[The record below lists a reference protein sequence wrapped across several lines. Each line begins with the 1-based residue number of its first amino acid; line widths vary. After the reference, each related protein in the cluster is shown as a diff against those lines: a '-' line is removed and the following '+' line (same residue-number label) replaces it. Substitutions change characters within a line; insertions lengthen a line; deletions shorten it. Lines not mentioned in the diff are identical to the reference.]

1 MPQIT
6 VSFDMDVVDGEDF
19 TVLNLK
25 TMIEN
30 QMRRLL
36 PCSSHLLVSED
47 GEVMSDHR
55 SMTDY
60 PLQFVSVE
68 EDAAAEESDDRG
80 DLIDSE
86 ESK

>member
-1 MPQIT
+1 
-6 VSFDMDVVDGEDF
+6 MDVADDEDF

-36 PCSSHLLVSED
+36 SCSSHLLVTDD
-47 GEVMSDHR
+47 GVVMSDHR

-60 PLQFVSVE
+60 PLQFVYVE
-68 EDAAAEESDDRG
+68 EDAAAEQSDDGG
-80 DLIDSE
+80 DLIDGE